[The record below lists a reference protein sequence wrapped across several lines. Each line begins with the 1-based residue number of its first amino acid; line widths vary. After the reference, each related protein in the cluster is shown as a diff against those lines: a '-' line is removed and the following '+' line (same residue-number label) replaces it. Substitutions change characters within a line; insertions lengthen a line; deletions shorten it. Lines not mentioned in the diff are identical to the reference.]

1 MKRWWFAVGVAA
13 AAAAEAVP
21 PVVLTN
27 VVVQKYGEERTLE
40 VQPEGMLF
48 IDEYGDLYMG
58 NGETAGG
65 VKVCAHVEIDWH
77 VWEKD
82 VEANGHAIK
91 WNRYWKQL
99 SEGGSLSYRYGT
111 NTFLRLVG
119 AESGTLANINVD
131 TSHVGTG
138 TLVISADNPDAVLQ
152 VSTNLMEAGA
162 WQTATNAEL
171 TAQSDVSRTWT
182 ITLMGTSAEFYRA
195 MGEVSVGS
203 GIHAMRPLYAHQG
216 ITDADGAAVTNWG
229 DLTNSLSARID
240 AAVGGVETNAGNI
253 ATNAAAI
260 AGNTAAIAAHAANIY
275 SNAAGLSW
283 ITNALGQ
290 RVSEYETVSLGITP
304 TMSTT
309 QANVWLVP
317 TNCPTRNLHISVN
330 AATFTSTNYP
340 LTLRV
345 PGDWTPTK
353 PIRIRF
359 LFTHA
364 GSSARINIHIGTAAR
379 ASGATPATSPRLG
392 ELQWLPEIGLW
403 QWYWIAENSIN
414 GLYTVAGAASP
425 GATSNLPATI
435 EDWIAWRSQ
444 QPW

>member
-1 MKRWWFAVGVAA
+1 MKRWWFVMVVAA
-13 AAAAEAVP
+13 AAVAEAVP

-77 VWEKD
+77 VWQKD

-99 SEGGSLSYRYGT
+99 SEGGSLSFRYGT

-131 TSHVGTG
+131 YSQVGTG
-138 TLVISADNPDAVLQ
+138 TRVISADNPDAVLQ

-182 ITLMGTSAEFYRA
+182 VTLMGTDAEFYRA
-195 MGEVSVGS
+195 IGEISVGR

-216 ITDADGAAVTNWG
+216 IVDGDGAAITNWG

-240 AAVGGVETNAGNI
+240 AAI

-260 AGNTAAIAAHAANIY
+260 AAHATAIAANAENIY

-283 ITNALGQ
+283 VTNALGQ
-290 RVSEYETVSLGITP
+290 RISAWETVSLFIRP
-304 TMSTT
+304 TTGSD
-309 QANVWLVP
+309 APIFLP
-317 TNCPTRNLHISVN
+317 TNLPTRSFEIYVN
-330 AATFTSTNYP
+330 YNAWSGSTNRCRIHLVAGWNP
-340 LTLRV
+340 QPGTHVKIIPHAGTATNTTLSIGIGTNLV
-345 PGDWTPTK
+345 QDLSFGTSDVSIGDWYWVPELNGWRHESK
-353 PIRIRF
+353 A
-359 LFTHA
+359 L
-364 GSSARINIHIGTAAR
+364 SSVVGIKKTDGTLYMQGDAANFM
-379 ASGATPATSPRLG
+379 PK
-392 ELQWLPEIGLW
+392 
-403 QWYWIAENSIN
+403 
-414 GLYTVAGAASP
+414 
-425 GATSNLPATI
+425 TI
-435 EDWIAWRSQ
+435 EEWITWRNQQAW
-444 QPW
+444 